1 LIVLVAKLRT
11 HRSDVT
17 PLSLVSF
24 TFFPA
29 LRCNSTEQGAELV
42 EIEPDHAEGDGQ
54 PEPEHDIG
62 PRLDL
67 LAVTTSISTW
77 PE

>member
-1 LIVLVAKLRT
+1 LIVLVTKLRT
-11 HRSDVT
+11 HRSVVT

-42 EIEPDHAEGDGQ
+42 
-54 PEPEHDIG
+54 
-62 PRLDL
+62 
-67 LAVTTSISTW
+67 
-77 PE
+77 